1 MIEEDLFYTL
11 SISIPR
17 LGFDRRKA
25 VQIIMSTAIRFRTNI
40 ASEEGSSSHA
50 PVVKHFFSER
60 PESLVTLCKGFEK
73 NEVCLQCAG
82 ILNEAIKIDSLA
94 AVILYNEPT
103 EDGHCRGLNDIDPNA
118 PASGHGIFWKFFDYI
133 DKNAFESSAQA
144 FEVFRVNGKVQILQN
159 HILIWS

>member
-11 SISIPR
+11 ALSILR

-25 VQIIMSTAIRFRTNI
+25 VQTIMSIAIRFRTNSG
-40 ASEEGSSSHA
+40 SEDGHSSLA
-50 PVVKHFFSER
+50 PVVKHFFSDR
-60 PESLVTLCKGFEK
+60 PEALVALCKGFEK

-82 ILNEAIKIDSLA
+82 ILNEALKVDSLA

-118 PASGHGIFWKFFDYI
+118 PASGKGIFWNFFDYI

-144 FEVFRVNGKVQILQN
+144 FEVFRVRYLLRSEIK
-159 HILIWS
+159 SCSY